1 MGMRGGRRAVYIEN
15 YSKNFF
21 VFMRQQRLD
30 LRATSL
36 PMDGRRLLDF

>member
-1 MGMRGGRRAVYIEN
+1 MDVRGGKWTVYIEN

-36 PMDGRRLLDF
+36 PTDGRRLLDF